1 MAIPASERELIMQI
15 ATYFELLPEVDI
27 WSNSQ
32 PPRVYYLGSSG
43 DLPVGPASSPLNRP
57 LLEHLG
63 KLNGQDA
70 KVEFHTRINKDYGR
84 HAFKSR
90 I

>member
-1 MAIPASERELIMQI
+1 MQI
-15 ATYFELLPEVDI
+15 ATYFELLPEVDR

-43 DLPVGPASSPLNRP
+43 DLPVVPASSPLNRP
-57 LLEHLG
+57 LLEHRG
-63 KLNGQDA
+63 KLGGVDA
-70 KVEFHTRINKDYGR
+70 KVEFYTRINGEYGR